1 MKTKTLGLIAL
12 LAIWCLT
19 LAGCNKSE
27 TETANPA
34 STYCE
39 ENGGTLL
46 LQEGEWLCIFDDGT
60 YCEEWSF
67 YRDECKKWE
76 IIYNTVDEEDYVLPE
91 WAKTSLTTEEL
102 DELAETHFPKSYTY
116 SNFNIGTNLIEDE
129 GEHTY
134 TDEEA
139 GILTPKHSEIQES
152 QVTSSGIQDGMIYTN
167 TLATLENGSLISVL
181 YIVDPD
187 TLNFVAANV
196 TDWDYQIT
204 YQFAY

>member
-1 MKTKTLGLIAL
+1 MKTKTFGLIAL

-116 SNFNIGTNLIEDE
+116 TTYNMETGETWSWESTYPEDLSHTLLIP
-129 GEHTY
+129 EHATMASR
-134 TDEEA
+134 E
-139 GILTPKHSEIQES
+139 
-152 QVTSSGIQDGMIYTN
+152 VVSSGIEDGMIYTL
-167 TLATLENGSLISVL
+167 TKVVLQDGTELQVL
-181 YIVDPD
+181 YIVNPE
-187 TLNFVAANV
+187 TLDFVAVSVENGNE
-196 TDWDYQIT
+196 TIN